1 MARNIAIIQNK
12 TANLD
17 RRIAADLTDAREL
30 IAIFSALLTSL
41 TAVPVAEA
49 DNASTEPAVSQTHL
63 AEASLSSGAAL
74 TIERRGPVALF
85 QTEEPRWPTKQP
97 R

>member
-1 MARNIAIIQNK
+1 VVTEHIASCPAPDQ
-12 TANLD
+12 TALG
-17 RRIAADLTDAREL
+17 RRQLT
-30 IAIFSALLTSL
+30 IFSALLTRL

-63 AEASLSSGAAL
+63 AEASLPSGATL